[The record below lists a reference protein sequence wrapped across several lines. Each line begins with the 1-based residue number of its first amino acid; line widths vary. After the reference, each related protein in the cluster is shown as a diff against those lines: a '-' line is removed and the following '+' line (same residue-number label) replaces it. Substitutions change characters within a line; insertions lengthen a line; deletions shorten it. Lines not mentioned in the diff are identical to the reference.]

1 MFEGAAGEQEQEPPG
16 STPDKEA
23 KGTSRKT
30 AQEKRV
36 WHLQSL
42 RAFDKE
48 KCRSR
53 SDLESTKGGVGRR
66 VLVII
71 DGLGVLIQL

>member
-1 MFEGAAGEQEQEPPG
+1 MFDGATGEQEQESPG

-42 RAFDKE
+42 RPFDK
-48 KCRSR
+48 KRN
-53 SDLESTKGGVGRR
+53 VG
-66 VLVII
+66 L
-71 DGLGVLIQL
+71 DQT